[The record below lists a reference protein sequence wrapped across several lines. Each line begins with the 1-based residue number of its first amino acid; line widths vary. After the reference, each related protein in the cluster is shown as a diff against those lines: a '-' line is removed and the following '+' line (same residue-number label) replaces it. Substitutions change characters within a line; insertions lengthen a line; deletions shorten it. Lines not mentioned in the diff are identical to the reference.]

1 MPTHPKPRHEKYKM
15 KPGSK
20 DIKLNILITDD
31 ELIELQRYTYQM
43 AEAFGLD
50 QRIDN
55 YRGKRPIGLHNWD
68 FDCLFAVIEGALE
81 DKQYYPDKNAPE
93 YKALMNLYL
102 RLKDEY
108 RKFD

>member
-1 MPTHPKPRHEKYKM
+1 M

-20 DIKLNILITDD
+20 DIRLNILITGE
-31 ELIELQRYTYQM
+31 ELTELQRHTYQM

-55 YRGKRPIGLHNWD
+55 YRGKRPIGLYSWD
-68 FDCLFAVIEGALE
+68 FDCLLAVIEGALE
-81 DKQYYPDKNAPE
+81 DEKYYSDKDAPG

-102 RLKDEY
+102 RLKDEN